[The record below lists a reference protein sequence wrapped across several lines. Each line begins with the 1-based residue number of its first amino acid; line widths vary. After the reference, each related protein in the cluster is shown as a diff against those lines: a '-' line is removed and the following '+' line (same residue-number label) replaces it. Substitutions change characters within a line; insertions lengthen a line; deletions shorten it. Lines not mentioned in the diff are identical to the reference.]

1 MGWVLLLWE
10 GVVAKGQASKPRWRW
25 NLLSDSDSIW
35 AQKKPPWTYLT
46 NISPSHHWLW
56 LIRDNPLGFPF
67 LCCKASHLGD
77 CTSSLSLLLDKVK
90 HFSKLFYKNLQSKF
104 DKHSNLLSIN
114 PIVLLVGK
122 KLFWAY
128 RTKRSLLAK
137 FAILGTILVLV
148 EPCPMHQSGEC

>member
-1 MGWVLLLWE
+1 LGECQSDDGMGIITL
-10 GVVAKGQASKPRWRW
+10 GRCSYKGQAFQPRRRV
-25 NLLSDSDSIW
+25 NLLEDSDSSR

-90 HFSKLFYKNLQSKF
+90 HFSKLFYKNLQLKTII
-104 DKHSNLLSIN
+104 LLHPS
-114 PIVLLVGK
+114 
-122 KLFWAY
+122 F
-128 RTKRSLLAK
+128 
-137 FAILGTILVLV
+137 
-148 EPCPMHQSGEC
+148 